1 MHGEEMNV
9 EVDKVET
16 PEKTKAVE
24 GELPF
29 GGDGKFAMFVEDV
42 EIVFHVFEEGVT
54 HEVLAKQF
62 WLLDGRF
69 TGEELVE
76 WSQDIINSRLT
87 TMAEV
92 DSRLNDIDANC
103 ATAKIFG
110 CDWEN
115 MNLHVKECIK
125 ELSREE
131 YVAWMLGLD
140 SICDGRPRLGEMFL
154 RNAGVI
160 K

>member
-1 MHGEEMNV
+1 MM
-9 EVDKVET
+9 T
-16 PEKTKAVE
+16 
-24 GELPF
+24 
-29 GGDGKFAMFVEDV
+29 
-42 EIVFHVFEEGVT
+42 
-54 HEVLAKQF
+54 
-62 WLLDGRF
+62 
-69 TGEELVE
+69 
-76 WSQDIINSRLT
+76 RLT

-115 MNLHVKECIK
+115 MNLHVKEGVK

-131 YVAWMLGLD
+131 YVAWMIGID
-140 SICDGRPRLGEMFL
+140 AIADGRPLLAERFL